1 MKKSSSYRFLKTQ
14 YLLSVLLIVWSAVSS
29 AQAVKQSSAADQA
42 LKKAQGMLRQITE
55 EKSALATENKALQ
68 EQMTQLQ
75 AAVSQLQPLQAE
87 VERYKTGLQTWQDA
101 HQSAQA
107 QLGQAREAEQQL
119 KAQMQTLIGQARA
132 IQQDNQLLVNAV
144 KERETWIKQCTDK
157 NQQLIA
163 TNHEMLDQF
172 KTKGFWEQ
180 VVANEPFTGIGH
192 VEEEVKAETY
202 QFKLEDLAVTDFQE
216 TEQPQ
221 TNSNSD
227 QTSNNQNLEKTEQFN
242 PTEEK

>member
-1 MKKSSSYRFLKTQ
+1 MKRPWTTRSLC
-14 YLLSVLLIVWSAVSS
+14 LLAALLIAWSMTGN

-42 LKKAQGMLRQITE
+42 LKKAQGMLRQLTE
-55 EKSALATENKALQ
+55 EKTALATENKSLQ
-68 EQMTQLQ
+68 EQLAQLQ
-75 AAVSQLQPLQAE
+75 ATVSQLQPLQAE
-87 VERYKTGLQTWQDA
+87 VERYKAGLQTWQDA

-119 KAQMQTLIGQARA
+119 KDKMQTLIGQAQA

-163 TNHEMLDQF
+163 TNREMLDQF

-192 VEEEVKAETY
+192 VQEEVKAETY

-216 TEQPQ
+216 TEQTQ
-221 TNSNSD
+221 TNSNSA
-227 QTSNNQNLEKTEQFN
+227 QTSNSQNLEKTEQFN